1 MILKVKEVVT
11 NAGYRVGANGSVS
24 ISFAAKYSELSN
36 TIRLQQ
42 LLNND
47 VEVKAKVP
55 TTTGKP
61 QVYKLGSFRVKRTTI
76 DDDGESK
83 VEFNGITDY
92 IEMDNLNK
100 LPLNTDDLKE
110 FTIMVTAD
118 IDIEEEGDSD
128 AEEED

>member
-1 MILKVKEVVT
+1 MILKVKQVVT

-24 ISFAAKYSELSN
+24 ISFAAKYSELTN
-36 TIRLQQ
+36 TIKLQQ

-47 VEVKAKVP
+47 VEIKAKVP
-55 TTTGKP
+55 TGTGKP
-61 QVYKLGSFRVKRTTI
+61 QVLNLGNFRVKRTTI

-100 LPLNTDDLKE
+100 LPLNSDDLKE
-110 FTIMVTAD
+110 FTILVMAD
-118 IDIEEEGDSD
+118 IESEDGEED
-128 AEEED
+128 AEED

>member
-24 ISFAAKYSELSN
+24 ISFAAKYSELTN
-36 TIRLQQ
+36 TIKLQQ

-47 VEVKAKVP
+47 VEIKAKVP
-55 TTTGKP
+55 VGTGKP
-61 QVYKLGSFRVKRTTI
+61 QVLNLGSFRVKKTTI

-100 LPLNTDDLKE
+100 LPLNSDDVKE
-110 FTIMVTAD
+110 FTILVTAE
-118 IDIEEEGDSD
+118 IESEDGETD
-128 AEEED
+128 AEED

>member
-24 ISFAAKYSELSN
+24 ISFAAKYSELTN
-36 TIRLQQ
+36 TIKLQQ

-47 VEVKAKVP
+47 VEIKAKVP
-55 TTTGKP
+55 TGTGKS
-61 QVYKLGSFRVKRTTI
+61 QVYNLGNFRVKKTTI

-110 FTIMVTAD
+110 FTILVTAD
-118 IDIEEEGDSD
+118 VEEEEGEED
-128 AEEED
+128 AEED

>member
-24 ISFAAKYSELSN
+24 ISFAAKYSELTN
-36 TIRLQQ
+36 TIKLQQ

-47 VEVKAKVP
+47 VEIKAKVP
-55 TTTGKP
+55 TGTGNP
-61 QVYKLGSFRVKRTTI
+61 QVLKLGNFRVKRTTI

-100 LPLNTDDLKE
+100 LPLNSDDLKE
-110 FTIMVTAD
+110 FTILVTAD
-118 IDIEEEGDSD
+118 IESEDGEED
-128 AEEED
+128 AEED

>member
-1 MILKVKEVVT
+1 MILKVKQVVT

-24 ISFAAKYSELSN
+24 ISFAAKYSELTN
-36 TIRLQQ
+36 TIKLQQ

-47 VEVKAKVP
+47 VEIKAKVP
-55 TTTGKP
+55 TGTGKP
-61 QVYKLGSFRVKRTTI
+61 QVLNLGNFRVKRTTI

-100 LPLNTDDLKE
+100 LPLNSDDLKE
-110 FTIMVTAD
+110 FTILVTAD
-118 IDIEEEGDSD
+118 IESEDG
-128 AEEED
+128 EEDAKED

>member
-1 MILKVKEVVT
+1 MILKVKQVVT

-24 ISFAAKYSELSN
+24 ISFAAKYSELTN
-36 TIRLQQ
+36 TIKLQQ

-47 VEVKAKVP
+47 VEIKAKVP
-55 TTTGKP
+55 TGTGKP
-61 QVYKLGSFRVKRTTI
+61 QVLNLGSFRVKRTTI

-100 LPLNTDDLKE
+100 LPLNSDDLKE
-110 FTIMVTAD
+110 FTILVTAD
-118 IDIEEEGDSD
+118 IESEDGEED
-128 AEEED
+128 AEKD

>member
-24 ISFAAKYSELSN
+24 ISFAAKYSELTN
-36 TIRLQQ
+36 TIKLQQ

-47 VEVKAKVP
+47 VEIKAKVP
-55 TTTGKP
+55 TGTGKS
-61 QVYKLGSFRVKRTTI
+61 QVYNLGNFRVKKTTI

-110 FTIMVTAD
+110 FTILVTAD
-118 IDIEEEGDSD
+118 VEEEEGESD
-128 AEEED
+128 AEED

>member
-1 MILKVKEVVT
+1 MILKVKQVVT

-24 ISFAAKYSELSN
+24 ISFAAKYSELTN
-36 TIRLQQ
+36 TIKLQQ

-47 VEVKAKVP
+47 VEIKAKVP
-55 TTTGKP
+55 TGTGKS
-61 QVYKLGSFRVKRTTI
+61 QVYNLGNFRVKRTTI

-100 LPLNTDDLKE
+100 LPLNSDDLKE
-110 FTIMVTAD
+110 FTILVTAD
-118 IDIEEEGDSD
+118 IESEGDED
-128 AEEED
+128 AEED

>member
-24 ISFAAKYSELSN
+24 ISFAAKYSELTN
-36 TIRLQQ
+36 TIKLQQ

-47 VEVKAKVP
+47 VEIKAKVP
-55 TTTGKP
+55 TGTDKS
-61 QVYKLGSFRVKRTTI
+61 QVYNLGNFRVKKTTI

-110 FTIMVTAD
+110 FTILVTAD
-118 IDIEEEGDSD
+118 VEEEEGEED
-128 AEEED
+128 AEED

>member
-1 MILKVKEVVT
+1 MILKVKQVVT

-24 ISFAAKYSELSN
+24 ISFAAKYSELTN
-36 TIRLQQ
+36 TIKLQQ

-47 VEVKAKVP
+47 VEIKAKVP
-55 TTTGKP
+55 TGTGKP
-61 QVYKLGSFRVKRTTI
+61 QVLNLGNFRVKRTTI

-100 LPLNTDDLKE
+100 LPLNSDDLKE
-110 FTIMVTAD
+110 FTILVTAD
-118 IDIEEEGDSD
+118 IESEGDED
-128 AEEED
+128 AEED

>member
-24 ISFAAKYSELSN
+24 ISFAAKYSELTN
-36 TIRLQQ
+36 TIKLQQ

-47 VEVKAKVP
+47 VEIKAKVP
-55 TTTGKP
+55 TGTGKP
-61 QVYKLGSFRVKRTTI
+61 QVLNLGRFRVKRTTI

-100 LPLNTDDLKE
+100 LPLNSDDLKE
-110 FTIMVTAD
+110 FTILVTAD
-118 IDIEEEGDSD
+118 IESEDGEED
-128 AEEED
+128 AEED

>member
-1 MILKVKEVVT
+1 MILKVKQVVT

-24 ISFAAKYSELSN
+24 ISFAAKYSELTN
-36 TIRLQQ
+36 TIKLQQ

-47 VEVKAKVP
+47 VEIKAKVS
-55 TTTGKP
+55 TGTGKP
-61 QVYKLGSFRVKRTTI
+61 QVLNLGNFRVKRTTI

-100 LPLNTDDLKE
+100 LPLNSDDLKE
-110 FTIMVTAD
+110 FTILVTAD
-118 IDIEEEGDSD
+118 IESEDGEED
-128 AEEED
+128 AEED

>member
-1 MILKVKEVVT
+1 MILKVKQVVT

-24 ISFAAKYSELSN
+24 ISFAAKYSELTN
-36 TIRLQQ
+36 TIKLQQ

-47 VEVKAKVP
+47 VEIKAKVP
-55 TTTGKP
+55 TGTGKP
-61 QVYKLGSFRVKRTTI
+61 QVLNLGNFRVKRTTI

-100 LPLNTDDLKE
+100 LPLNSDDLKE
-110 FTIMVTAD
+110 FTILVTAD
-118 IDIEEEGDSD
+118 IESEDGEED
-128 AEEED
+128 AEED

>member
-1 MILKVKEVVT
+1 MILKVKQVVT

-24 ISFAAKYSELSN
+24 ISFAAKYSELTN
-36 TIRLQQ
+36 TIKLQQ

-47 VEVKAKVP
+47 VEIKAKVP
-55 TTTGKP
+55 TGTGKP
-61 QVYKLGSFRVKRTTI
+61 QVLNLGNFRVKRTTI

-100 LPLNTDDLKE
+100 LPLNSDDLKE
-110 FTIMVTAD
+110 FTILVTAD
-118 IDIEEEGDSD
+118 IESEDG
-128 AEEED
+128 EEDVEED

>member
-1 MILKVKEVVT
+1 MILKVKQVVT

-24 ISFAAKYSELSN
+24 ISFVAKYSELTN
-36 TIRLQQ
+36 TIKLQQ

-47 VEVKAKVP
+47 VEIKAKVP
-55 TTTGKP
+55 TGTGKP
-61 QVYKLGSFRVKRTTI
+61 QVLNLGNFRVKRTTI

-100 LPLNTDDLKE
+100 LPLNSDDLKE
-110 FTIMVTAD
+110 FTILVTAD
-118 IDIEEEGDSD
+118 IESEDG
-128 AEEED
+128 EEDAKED

>member
-24 ISFAAKYSELSN
+24 ISFAAKYSELTN
-36 TIRLQQ
+36 TIKLQQ

-47 VEVKAKVP
+47 VEIKAKVP
-55 TTTGKP
+55 TGTGKP
-61 QVYKLGSFRVKRTTI
+61 QVLNLGNFRVKRTTI

-100 LPLNTDDLKE
+100 LPLNSDDLKE

-118 IDIEEEGDSD
+118 IESEDGEED
-128 AEEED
+128 AEED

>member
-1 MILKVKEVVT
+1 MILKVKQDVT

-24 ISFAAKYSELSN
+24 ISFAAKYSELTN
-36 TIRLQQ
+36 TIKLQQ

-47 VEVKAKVP
+47 VEIKAKVP
-55 TTTGKP
+55 TGTGKP
-61 QVYKLGSFRVKRTTI
+61 QVLNLGNFRVKRTTI

-100 LPLNTDDLKE
+100 LPLNSDDLKE
-110 FTIMVTAD
+110 FTILVTAD
-118 IDIEEEGDSD
+118 IESEDGEED
-128 AEEED
+128 AEED

>member
-1 MILKVKEVVT
+1 MILKVKQVVT

-24 ISFAAKYSELSN
+24 ISFAAKYSELTN
-36 TIRLQQ
+36 TIKLQQ

-47 VEVKAKVP
+47 VEIKAKVP
-55 TTTGKP
+55 TGTGKP
-61 QVYKLGSFRVKRTTI
+61 QVLNLGNFRVKRTTI

-100 LPLNTDDLKE
+100 LPLNSDDLKE
-110 FTIMVTAD
+110 FTILVTAD
-118 IDIEEEGDSD
+118 VESEDGEED
-128 AEEED
+128 AEED

>member
-1 MILKVKEVVT
+1 MIIKVKEVVT
-11 NAGYRVGANGSVS
+11 NAGYRVTANGSVS

-36 TIRLQQ
+36 TIQLQQ

-55 TTTGKP
+55 TSGKP
-61 QVYKLGSFRVKRTTI
+61 QVFNLGSFRVKRTTI

-83 VEFNGITDY
+83 IEFNGITDY

-100 LPLNTDDLKE
+100 LPLNSDDVKE
-110 FTIMVTAD
+110 FTILVTAD
-118 IDIEEEGDSD
+118 VDAEDGDGEEE
-128 AEEED
+128 

>member
-1 MILKVKEVVT
+1 MIIKVKEVVT

-24 ISFAAKYSELSN
+24 ISFAAKYSELTN
-36 TIRLQQ
+36 TIKLQQ

-47 VEVKAKVP
+47 VEVKARIP
-55 TTTGKP
+55 GSGKP
-61 QVYKLGSFRVKRTTI
+61 QVLKLGNFRVKKTTI

-83 VEFNGITDY
+83 IEFNGITDY

-100 LPLNTDDLKE
+100 LPLNSDDIKE

-118 IDIEEEGDSD
+118 VEEEEGNED
-128 AEEED
+128 AEED

>member
-1 MILKVKEVVT
+1 MILKVKQVVT

-24 ISFAAKYSELSN
+24 ISFAAKYSELTN
-36 TIRLQQ
+36 TIKLQQ

-47 VEVKAKVP
+47 VEIKAKVP
-55 TTTGKP
+55 TGAGKP
-61 QVYKLGSFRVKRTTI
+61 QVLNLGNFRVKRTTI

-100 LPLNTDDLKE
+100 LPLNSDDLKE
-110 FTIMVTAD
+110 FTILVTAD
-118 IDIEEEGDSD
+118 IESEDGEED
-128 AEEED
+128 AEED

>member
-1 MILKVKEVVT
+1 MILKVKQVVT

-24 ISFAAKYSELSN
+24 ISFAAKYSELTN
-36 TIRLQQ
+36 TIKLQQ

-47 VEVKAKVP
+47 VEIKAKVP
-55 TTTGKP
+55 TGTGKP
-61 QVYKLGSFRVKRTTI
+61 QVLNLGNFRVKRTTI

-100 LPLNTDDLKE
+100 LPLNSDDLKE
-110 FTIMVTAD
+110 FTILVTAD
-118 IDIEEEGDSD
+118 IESEDGEED
-128 AEEED
+128 AEEG

>member
-1 MILKVKEVVT
+1 MILKVKQVVT

-24 ISFAAKYSELSN
+24 ISFAAKYSELTN
-36 TIRLQQ
+36 TIKLQQ

-47 VEVKAKVP
+47 VEIKAKVP
-55 TTTGKP
+55 TGNGKP
-61 QVYKLGSFRVKRTTI
+61 QVLNLGNFRVKRTTI

-100 LPLNTDDLKE
+100 LPLNSDDLKE
-110 FTIMVTAD
+110 FTILVTAD
-118 IDIEEEGDSD
+118 IESEDGEED
-128 AEEED
+128 AEED

>member
-1 MILKVKEVVT
+1 MILKVKQVVT

-24 ISFAAKYSELSN
+24 ISFAAKYSELTN
-36 TIRLQQ
+36 TIKLQQ

-47 VEVKAKVP
+47 VEIKVKVP
-55 TTTGKP
+55 TGTGKP
-61 QVYKLGSFRVKRTTI
+61 QVLNLGNFRVKRTTI

-100 LPLNTDDLKE
+100 LPLNSDDLKE
-110 FTIMVTAD
+110 FTILVTAD
-118 IDIEEEGDSD
+118 IESEDGEED
-128 AEEED
+128 AEED

>member
-24 ISFAAKYSELSN
+24 ISFAAKYSELTN
-36 TIRLQQ
+36 TIKLQQ

-47 VEVKAKVP
+47 VEIKAKVP
-55 TTTGKP
+55 TGTGKS
-61 QVYKLGSFRVKRTTI
+61 QVYNLGHFRVKKTTI

-110 FTIMVTAD
+110 FTILVTAD
-118 IDIEEEGDSD
+118 VEEEEGESD
-128 AEEED
+128 AEED

>member
-1 MILKVKEVVT
+1 MILKVKQVVT

-24 ISFAAKYSELSN
+24 ISFAAKYSELTN
-36 TIRLQQ
+36 TIKLQQ

-47 VEVKAKVP
+47 VEIKAKMP
-55 TTTGKP
+55 TGTGKP
-61 QVYKLGSFRVKRTTI
+61 QVLNLGNFRVKRTTI

-100 LPLNTDDLKE
+100 LPLNSDDLKE
-110 FTIMVTAD
+110 FTILVTAD
-118 IDIEEEGDSD
+118 IESEDGEED
-128 AEEED
+128 AEED